1 MAIPIRICLC
11 TLKSQKSRMLLRSDA
26 AIVMSGISRAVAVL
40 VRMPLVPVP
49 LAMWEAVVEEDGEM
63 IMTMIMM
70 MMIFMMHTFREIT
83 VVVGPEGVGEHL
95 YSVRCFHSGCLV
107 FSPSMGIIARRLVFL
122 QPHHH
127 QQQQQQHHQQIQQR
141 QQYKRWILWKPR
153 FTTLLDDGTEQC
165 SASSCARVSGMC
177 MLEKKMYS
185 LYMAVP
191 LDDHFTQS
199 MNEERFM
206 FFIFNIFISVI
217 INIHHQCHHPSPI
230 GHQDRNLPKKEKTQ
244 KNSSKYTT
252 TIMMMMISTHHIPHL
267 QDFRLA
273 HDDHLLL
280 LSLHL
285 LLLATSPIQNP
296 SLLKRLTH
304 LFPTRKCPIGA

>member
-1 MAIPIRICLC
+1 
-11 TLKSQKSRMLLRSDA
+11 
-26 AIVMSGISRAVAVL
+26 
-40 VRMPLVPVP
+40 
-49 LAMWEAVVEEDGEM
+49 
-63 IMTMIMM
+63 
-70 MMIFMMHTFREIT
+70 
-83 VVVGPEGVGEHL
+83 
-95 YSVRCFHSGCLV
+95 
-107 FSPSMGIIARRLVFL
+107 
-122 QPHHH
+122 
-127 QQQQQQHHQQIQQR
+127 
-141 QQYKRWILWKPR
+141 
-153 FTTLLDDGTEQC
+153 
-165 SASSCARVSGMC
+165 